1 MEKRGVMKRASLHG
15 APVCGKTLARL
26 LQPFRVRRF
35 SSPMRRFVF
44 LLLLCLW
51 PFAAGAQL
59 PFETV
64 FKGRHVFDR
73 LVREAKAGNWAAL
86 PIGDRTATVGRAL
99 VGTPYKGYT
108 LEIDDHIE
116 APSVNFTGLDCWTFF
131 EIALGFARMLYNP
144 PEQWTP
150 QMLLRYIQLDRYRNG
165 TCDGTYMSRLHYLEE
180 WVQDNERRKLV
191 RDLTRELGGIRGPH
205 STGEMMRGWKNYRYM
220 VASAEVR
227 EAIARMEE
235 RIARQTLYYI
245 PNRKVAGIE
254 PMLRSGDVISI
265 CSKDGAG
272 IATSHVGL
280 ALRDENGVLRFMH
293 ASAPRNYGKVLIDL
307 RLSDYL
313 ARYTSHVGIMV
324 ARPIR

>member
-1 MEKRGVMKRASLHG
+1 
-15 APVCGKTLARL
+15 
-26 LQPFRVRRF
+26 
-35 SSPMRRFVF
+35 MRRFAF
-44 LLLLCLW
+44 LLLLCLC
-51 PFAAGAQL
+51 PLAAVAQL
-59 PFETV
+59 PFDTV
-64 FKGRHVFDR
+64 FKGRNVFDR
-73 LVREAKAGNWAAL
+73 LVRQAQAEKWPAL

-131 EIALGFARMLYNP
+131 EVALAFARMLYNP

-165 TCDGTYMSRLHYLEE
+165 QCDGTYLSRLHYLEE
-180 WVQDNERRKLV
+180 WVDDNERRKLV
-191 RDLTRELGGIRGPH
+191 RDLTRDLGGVRGPH
-205 STGEMMRGWKNYRYM
+205 SSGEMTRGWKNYRYM
-220 VASAEVR
+220 VNNPDLR

-245 PNRKVAGIE
+245 PNRKVAAIE
-254 PMLRSGDVISI
+254 PYLRNGDVISI

-293 ASAPRNYGKVLIDL
+293 ASAPRNYSKVLIDQ

-313 ARYTSHVGIMV
+313 ARYSSHVGILV
-324 ARPIR
+324 ARPLR